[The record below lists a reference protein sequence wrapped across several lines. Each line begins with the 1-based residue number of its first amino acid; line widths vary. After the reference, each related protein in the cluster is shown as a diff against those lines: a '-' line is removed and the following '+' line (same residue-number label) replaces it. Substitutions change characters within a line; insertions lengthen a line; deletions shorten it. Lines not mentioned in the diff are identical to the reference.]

1 MTNLQS
7 NCKFVKNKIL
17 IQEYNSPLLN
27 IKHFHQLTQDRE
39 DSVRLL
45 NKPSMR
51 GIRAGIVEK
60 YSEKAH
66 FVYELLQNADDVGA
80 TEVRFILRKSG
91 LYFIHNGTEYF
102 TVTALNDT
110 QNIGHINAITAIGDS
125 NKTESPVAKIGKFGI
140 GFKAVFQYTNT
151 PHIYDP
157 HISFKIKDLIVPVL
171 LPQEPHPLRKHDE
184 TLFYFPFDRIE
195 KPAQDAVDEIE
206 DKLKN
211 LPFPLLFLRN
221 LRKIV
226 WETDNRMK
234 GNYTLP
240 PLSITAQNVEIHT
253 QTIGKKSVQQ
263 GFLRFKRAI
272 PPPTPKGGLQKE
284 GLHTGE
290 QQNSPSGGQGV
301 QIVFLLD
308 ENNHINAS
316 KKHPAYC
323 FFPTKV
329 MTGLRFLIHAPFLLS
344 DSREGI
350 RQKERWNEYLVI
362 QLAELV
368 AESVEILANSR
379 GIEQE
384 TLFQALPFDR
394 SDLDN
399 LFAPIADAVLQKL
412 NQTPLLPT
420 SHTEEKVI
428 IHNAYLAENKNTQT
442 LCNNDQ
448 LEDIFGVGA
457 RWIFPNLNPHAKLWH
472 NAKTHLTANQNVV
485 THDWLLAQLQ
495 AKQVQTKPNIAV
507 AENDSSPSLL
517 VAEIIEIWDTLSDEE
532 RLKLMQEAEPEA
544 TFAVW
549 EEVQDFDLVGLEAY
563 LNEPISLEKSLF
575 LWHFLI
581 NCFENNVFNINN
593 YFGNYTFAWKN
604 QQTVSFDA
612 LYWRRLKTA
621 VWLFDKHGNAVDTPS
636 VKAAI
641 LHENYTPHPLL
652 LKYLLAEKDEPIDR
666 FAYLTDEEK
675 QAIEVGKRFL
685 EQGFSTDDLLEL
697 RRIKAAKIFRE
708 KKDEASLDGFKKER
722 KRREKPL
729 ETEENEQTS
738 SEALLK
744 KRQELREEMEAELE
758 DKMEQLIEIEQLKTI
773 IQDSERYSMAWFK
786 ALLRLEYVLAYEKQ
800 EKDRSFQIHF
810 DKVEREEGTNKTI
823 LLKRPSQTYPYN
835 IEDAGDITLKLQLE
849 HERRNLA
856 VDVVSIKDNSLRA
869 KLKSPEEITDV
880 DFSKI
885 RGATLEIQNT
895 IFVLEELKN
904 AFDELPFPDEH
915 NVQTHLTHD
924 IRFVFGPPG
933 TGKTTHLVHE
943 EIQPAMLSDDFLKV
957 LVLTPTNKAA
967 DVLVQKTQQVCG
979 ESPEWLMRFGT
990 TSEISIENAGL
1001 LRDSTYN
1008 IVGQEHFCVVTT
1020 ITRFPYDGFN
1030 NGSIDYKFKN
1040 IQWDVIIVDEASM
1053 VSLGYIGYLL
1063 QQQPQAQ
1070 FVIGGDPFQIE
1081 PVVFAEDWQG
1091 ENIYSMVRLDAF
1103 DPVLQRERL
1112 FPHTYNVLNLT
1123 TQFRSI
1129 STIGG
1134 LYSHFAYDGILRH
1147 NRFKEHQ
1154 KKLELPNLPL
1164 KDINIIQFPAHKLEI
1179 IYRPQ
1184 LLNKSHYH
1192 LYSALLT
1199 VELTQYI
1206 AENLTK
1212 QFEKEGV
1219 FKIGIICPYKAQAVL
1234 VDKILAGLHLNSK
1247 NISIQTGTI
1256 HSFQGDECNMVL
1268 CLFNPPPTITKS
1280 PRSFLNKKN
1289 ILNVAMSRA
1298 KDYLIFLMPS
1308 DNTEGVENLYQIQRM
1323 KGIIQYYL
1331 AGVCQK
1337 WTSAQIEEILFGAP
1351 DFLYEN
1357 TFATTHQ
1364 SVNVYTQPEKKYE
1377 IRIEE
1382 TAIDVQVNWEKRD
1395 K

>member
-1 MTNLQS
+1 M
-7 NCKFVKNKIL
+7 
-17 IQEYNSPLLN
+17 LN

-66 FVYELLQNADDVGA
+66 FVYELLQNADDVAA
-80 TEVRFILRKSG
+80 TEVRFLLRKNG
-91 LYFIHNGTEYF
+91 LYFIHNGTTHF
-102 TVTALNDT
+102 TVTAPDNM

-125 NKTESPVAKIGKFGI
+125 SKKDRAEAKIGKFGI

-157 HISFKIKDLIVPVL
+157 HISFKIKDLIVPIL
-171 LPQEPHPLRKHDE
+171 LEQEAHPLKKNDE
-184 TLFYFPFDRIE
+184 TLFYFPFDRLE

-221 LRKIV
+221 LRKIS
-226 WETDNRMK
+226 WETDNGMK
-234 GNYTLP
+234 GSYVLEISDDSQNHKSEIQNHKSYT
-240 PLSITAQNVEIHT
+240 PLSINAKNEEKNEENTLELPLGIRETHV
-253 QTIGKKSVQQ
+253 QTIGKKTIQQ
-263 GFLRFKRAI
+263 PFLRFSK
-272 PPPTPKGGLQKE
+272 PLSE
-284 GLHTGE
+284 N
-290 QQNSPSGGQGV
+290 QNV
-301 QIVFLLD
+301 QVVFLLD
-308 ENNHINAS
+308 GSNTINFH

-329 MTGLRFLIHAPFLLS
+329 MTGLRFLVHAPFLLS

-350 RQKERWNEYLVI
+350 RQKERWNESLI
-362 QLAELV
+362 LQLAALV
-368 AESVEILANSR
+368 ADSVENLAKSKDF
-379 GIEQE
+379 EKE
-384 TLFQALPFDR
+384 SLFQALPFDR
-394 SDLDN
+394 PDLDP

-412 NQTPLLPT
+412 HQVPLLPT
-420 SHTEEKVI
+420 ARMDEHVTIK
-428 IHNAYLAENKNTQT
+428 NAFLAENKSTQ
-442 LCNNDQ
+442 LLVDNKQ
-448 LEDIFGVGA
+448 LEEIFGLGA
-457 RWIFPNLNPHAKLWH
+457 RWIFPELNPHSKFWH
-472 NAKTHLTANQNVV
+472 TVKTHLTANQNVI
-485 THDWLLAQLQ
+485 THDWLSAQL
-495 AKQVQTKPNIAV
+495 KEIKAV
-507 AENDSSPSLL
+507 EAMPVVETLHCNVSTLEPQ
-517 VAEIIEIWDTLSDEE
+517 IIEIWDMLSEE
-532 RLKLMQEAEPEA
+532 DRLKLMQHPEPEA
-544 TFAVW
+544 TYATW
-549 EEVQDFDLVGLEAY
+549 EEVQDFDLVGLEDY
-563 LNEPISLEKSLF
+563 LKQPITLEISLF

-581 NCFENNVFNINN
+581 DCFENHVFNIQNF
-593 YFGNYTFAWKN
+593 YGTYTFAWKT

-612 LYWRRLKTA
+612 LYWRRLKEA
-621 VWLFDKHGNAVDTPS
+621 NWLFDTQNQLLDPPS
-636 VKAAI
+636 VKTAF
-641 LHENYTPHPLL
+641 LHAQYTQHPLL
-652 LKYLLAEKDEPIDR
+652 LKYLFAEKEEPIDR

-675 QAIEVGKRFL
+675 RAIDIGKRFL
-685 EQGFSTDDLLEL
+685 EQGFSTEDLLEL
-697 RRIKAAKIFRE
+697 RRIKAAKIFKERE
-708 KKDEASLDGFKKER
+708 QSDGFIKKER
-722 KRREKPL
+722 KKREKTL

-738 SEALLK
+738 STALLK
-744 KRQELREEMEAELE
+744 KQEELREELEAELE
-758 DKMEQLIEIEQLKTI
+758 DKMAQLIELEQLKTI
-773 IQDSERYSMAWFK
+773 IQECERYSMAWFK
-786 ALLRLEYVLAYEKQ
+786 ALLRLEYLLAYEKQ

-810 DKVEREEGTNKTI
+810 DKVEREQGTNKTI
-823 LLKRPSQTYPYN
+823 LLKRPSRIFPYN

-856 VDVVSIKDNSLRA
+856 IDVVSIKDTGLRA
-869 KLKSPEEITDV
+869 KLKTPEEIADI

-895 IFVLEELKN
+895 IFVLEKLKN
-904 AFDELPFPDEH
+904 AFDDLPFPDTH
-915 NVQTHLTHD
+915 NVQANLLKD
-924 IRFVFGPPG
+924 IRFIFGPPG

-967 DVLVQKTQQVCG
+967 DVLVRKTQQVCG
-979 ESPEWLMRFGT
+979 DSPEWLMRFGT
-990 TSEISIENAGL
+990 TGEISIENAGL
-1001 LRDSTYN
+1001 LRDSTYD
-1008 IVGQEHFCVVTT
+1008 IREKEHFCVVTT

-1030 NGSIDYKFKN
+1030 NGSEDYAFKN
-1040 IQWDVIIVDEASM
+1040 IAWDVIIVDEASM
-1053 VSLGYIGYLL
+1053 VGIGYIAYLL

-1081 PVVFAEDWQG
+1081 PVVFAEDWKG

-1112 FPHTYNVLNLT
+1112 YPHPYKVLNLT
-1123 TQFRSI
+1123 TQYRSI

-1134 LYSHFAYDGILRH
+1134 LYSHFAYNGILRH

-1154 KKLELPNLPL
+1154 KKVEIPNLPL

-1206 AENLTK
+1206 AKNLAEQAK
-1212 QFEKEGV
+1212 QEET
-1219 FKIGIICPYKAQAVL
+1219 FKIGIICPYKAQATL
-1234 VDKILAGLHLNSK
+1234 VDKILSGLHLNYK
-1247 NISIQTGTI
+1247 NITIQTGTI
-1256 HSFQGDECNMVL
+1256 HSFQGDECNIVL
-1268 CLFNPPPTITKS
+1268 CLLNPPPIITKS
-1280 PRSFLNKKN
+1280 PNAFLNKMN
-1289 ILNVAMSRA
+1289 ILNVAISRA
-1298 KDYLIFLMPS
+1298 KDYLILLMPN
-1308 DNTEGVENLYQIQRM
+1308 DHTEGVENLYQLNRL

-1337 WTSAQIEEILFGAP
+1337 WTSAEIEDIIFGAH

-1377 IRIEE
+1377 IRIED
-1382 TAIDVQVNWEKRD
+1382 TAIDVQVNYVR
-1395 K
+1395 